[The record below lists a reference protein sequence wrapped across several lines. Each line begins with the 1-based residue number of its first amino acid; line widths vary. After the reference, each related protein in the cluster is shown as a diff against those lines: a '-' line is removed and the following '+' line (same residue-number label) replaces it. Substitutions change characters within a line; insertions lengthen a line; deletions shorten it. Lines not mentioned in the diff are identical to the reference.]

1 MGSILR
7 VAVISGA
14 MLLVAASSF
23 AQDQNACVSACL
35 EQLRVCSG
43 GQYSERC
50 AAEARSCSQRCMGS
64 LPARTFY
71 CRMEATTAGG
81 MLYND
86 GVCQGSA
93 GQTSE
98 EQRAACE
105 RQFAPPS
112 HVSTFSYT
120 VTCTPS

>member
-1 MGSILR
+1 MRALIIGAAI
-7 VAVISGA
+7 AAA
-14 MLLVAASSF
+14 MLLAIGNSM
-23 AQDQNACVSACL
+23 AQDQNVCVSACL
-35 EQLRVCSG
+35 EQMRVCSG
-43 GQYSERC
+43 GQYNESC
-50 AAEARSCSQRCMGS
+50 AIEARSCSQRCTGS
-64 LPARTFY
+64 LPARSFY

-86 GVCQGSA
+86 GVCVGSA
-93 GQTSE
+93 GQTYE

-112 HVSTFSYT
+112 HVSTFSHT